1 MFYPTLLVLEE
12 TVQLLYFQK
21 ANMKKTYINGVG
33 CISTQKTFD
42 TVFLEEAVANHVEN
56 VLAIVPPAYKEY
68 ISPAASR
75 RMAKG
80 VKNGIVASA
89 LAMKDA
95 NVENVDAIIT
105 GTGLGCIEDSEKFLK
120 SILDNN
126 EEFLTPTSF
135 IQSTHNT
142 VGAQIAL
149 LQQCK
154 GYNFTYVNGAVSF
167 ESALIDAKMQIEE
180 DEANSILVGGVDENG
195 EYTTA
200 LFKLNGRIKKDNSG
214 PYDVLTSDTTGA
226 VYGEGA
232 SFFVLENERKENTY
246 AELLDIS
253 IVNTLQENEVE
264 SAITSFLKANNLE
277 ISDIDALV
285 LGFDGNVN
293 FENYYKNLTENA
305 FAKTTQLYYKHLSGE
320 YDTASA
326 FAFWMAAK
334 ILKIQEIPEIVKVNS
349 ITKTTYKT
357 ILLYNQL
364 NGKNHSFTLLSK

>member
-1 MFYPTLLVLEE
+1 M
-12 TVQLLYFQK
+12 
-21 ANMKKTYINGVG
+21 KTYINGIG

-42 TVFLEEAVANHVEN
+42 TVFLEEAVHNHDEN
-56 VLAIVPPAYKEY
+56 VLKIVAPVYKDY

-89 LAMKDA
+89 IAMKDA
-95 NVENVDAIIT
+95 QVEKVDAIIT
-105 GTGLGCIEDSEKFLK
+105 GTGLGCIEDSEKFLTN
-120 SILDNN
+120 ILDNN
-126 EEFLTPTSF
+126 EQFLTPTSF

-167 ESALIDAKMQIEE
+167 ESALLDAKMQIEE
-180 DEANSILVGGVDENG
+180 GEAQSVLIGGVDENG
-195 EYTTA
+195 AYTTA
-200 LFKLNGRIKKDNSG
+200 LFKLSGRIKPDNQQ
-214 PYDVLTSDTTGA
+214 PYHLLDSTTSGA

-232 SFFVLENERKENTY
+232 SFFVLENKRKENTY
-246 AELLDIS
+246 AEVLDIA
-253 IVNTLQENEVE
+253 ILNTLNVNEIADEVK
-264 SAITSFLKANNLE
+264 SFLKSNGLA

-285 LGFDGNVN
+285 LGFDGNVD
-293 FENYYKNLTENA
+293 FEFYYKNLAEKAFTE
-305 FAKTTQLYYKHLSGE
+305 TPVLYYKHLSGE

-326 FAFWMAAK
+326 FALWMAAK
-334 ILKIQEIPEIVKVNS
+334 VLHTQEIPEIIRVNS
-349 ITKTTYKT
+349 VTKSSYKT

-364 NGKNHSFTLLSK
+364 NGKNHSFTLISK

>member
-1 MFYPTLLVLEE
+1 MI
-12 TVQLLYFQK
+12 
-21 ANMKKTYINGVG
+21 KKTYINGVG

-42 TVFLEEAVANHVEN
+42 TVFLEEAVVNTNET
-56 VLAIVPPAYKEY
+56 VLSIVPPVYKDY
-68 ISPAASR
+68 ISPAAAR

-120 SILDNN
+120 NILDNN

-149 LQQCK
+149 SLQCK

-167 ESALIDAKMQIEE
+167 ESALLDAKMQIEE
-180 DEANSILVGGVDENG
+180 NEANSILVGGVDENG
-195 EYTTA
+195 EYTLS
-200 LFKLNGRIKKDNSG
+200 LFKLAGRIKKENDLPSNI
-214 PYDVLTSDTTGA
+214 LNTTSTGV

-232 SFFVLENERKENTY
+232 SFFVLENERKDSTY
-246 AELLDIS
+246 AEILDVEIR
-253 IVNTLQENEVE
+253 NTLEENEIE
-264 SAITSFLKANNLE
+264 SELITFLKTNNLE
-277 ISDIDALV
+277 ISDVDAVV
-285 LGFDGNVN
+285 LGFGGNIESDV
-293 FENYYKNLTENA
+293 YYKNLTENA
-305 FAKTTQLYYKHLSGE
+305 FAQTPQLYYKHLSGE

-326 FAFWMAAK
+326 FALWMASK
-334 ILKIQEIPEIVKVNS
+334 IIKTQEIPEIVKVNS
-349 ITKTTYKT
+349 VTKPAYNT
-357 ILLYNQL
+357 ILLYNQV

>member
-1 MFYPTLLVLEE
+1 MT
-12 TVQLLYFQK
+12 
-21 ANMKKTYINGVG
+21 KKTYINGVG

-42 TVFLEEAVANHVEN
+42 TVFLEEAVINNSEN
-56 VLAIVPPAYKEY
+56 VLLIVSPVYKDY
-68 ISPAASR
+68 ISPAAAR

-120 SILDNN
+120 NILDNN

-149 LQQCK
+149 SLQCK

-167 ESALIDAKMQIEE
+167 ESAILDAKMQIEE
-180 DEANSILVGGVDENG
+180 EEANSILVGGVDENG
-195 EYTTA
+195 EYTLS
-200 LFKLNGRIKKDNSG
+200 LFKLAGRIKKESDLPSEILNSNSSG
-214 PYDVLTSDTTGA
+214 VI
-226 VYGEGA
+226 YGEGA
-232 SFFVLENERKENTY
+232 SFFVLENERKANTY
-246 AELLDIS
+246 AEILDVE
-253 IVNTLQENEVE
+253 IVNSLEENEIE
-264 SAITSFLKANNLE
+264 TALISFLKTNNLE
-277 ISDIDALV
+277 IADLDAVV
-285 LGFDGNVN
+285 LGFDGNADSDFFYQN
-293 FENYYKNLTENA
+293 LSENT
-305 FAKTTQLYYKHLSGE
+305 FAETPQLYYKHLSGA

-326 FAFWMAAK
+326 FALWMASK
-334 ILKIQEIPEIVKVNS
+334 VIKTQEILEIIKVNS
-349 ITKTTYKT
+349 VSKSAYNT
-357 ILLYNQL
+357 ILLYNQV

>member
-1 MFYPTLLVLEE
+1 M
-12 TVQLLYFQK
+12 
-21 ANMKKTYINGVG
+21 KTYINGIG

-42 TVFLEEAVANHVEN
+42 TVFLEEAIHNNDEN
-56 VLAIVPPAYKEY
+56 VLKIVSPAYKDF

-80 VKNGIVASA
+80 IKNGIVASA
-89 LAMKDA
+89 IAMKDA
-95 NVENVDAIIT
+95 QIERVDAIIT

-120 SILDNN
+120 NILDNN

-167 ESALIDAKMQIEE
+167 ESALLDAKMQIEE
-180 DEANSILVGGVDENG
+180 QEAQSVLVGGIDENG

-200 LFKLNGRIKKDNSG
+200 LFKLYGRIKQDNQQPYNLLESKTSG
-214 PYDVLTSDTTGA
+214 S

-232 SFFVLENERKENTY
+232 SFFVLENERKDNTY
-246 AELLDIS
+246 AEVLDIA
-253 IVNTLQENEVE
+253 IINTLEENEVE
-264 SAITSFLKANNLE
+264 KEITSFLKSNQLE

-285 LGFDGNVN
+285 LGFDGNID
-293 FENYYKNLTENA
+293 FEIYYKNLAKNA
-305 FAKTTQLYYKHLSGE
+305 FAQTPVLYYKHLSGE

-326 FAFWMAAK
+326 FALWMASK
-334 ILKIQEIPEIVKVNS
+334 IIKTQEIPEIIKVNS
-349 ITKTTYKT
+349 VEKPAYNT

-364 NGKNHSFTLLSK
+364 NGKNHSFTLISK